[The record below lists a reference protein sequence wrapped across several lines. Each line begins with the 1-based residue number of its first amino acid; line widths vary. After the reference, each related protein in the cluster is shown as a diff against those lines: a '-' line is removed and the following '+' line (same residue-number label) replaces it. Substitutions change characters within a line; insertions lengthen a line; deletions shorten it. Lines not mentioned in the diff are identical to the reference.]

1 VATGLNGNLGSVVRF
16 GAYEVDPHAGELRRN
31 GVKVKLQ
38 DQPFQVLTM
47 LLERPGEVISR
58 EELQRR
64 LWPAD
69 TFVDFDHSLNAAIK
83 RLRDALRDSADNPR
97 FVETLARRG
106 YRFVAPVAGTV
117 PNGGKAEVISR
128 PGPGYIARW
137 VVGTL
142 VIVVVCMVVG
152 WHVGRSTFATP
163 ALRERRLTANSPDLP
178 VYNAAISPNGKFLA
192 YSDPRG
198 VFLRALDTEESHPL
212 SVPEGFRVHGLSWLP
227 DGAHLL
233 VTAVNGPM
241 ERPSLW
247 NVSVW
252 GGPPRKIAEGSG
264 SGSVSP
270 DGKTIALLRSNRLS
284 QTDLYLTNAEGND
297 ERKVAEISGYVF
309 AAPAWS
315 PDGLRLAYPK
325 AIFWQGYSDEK
336 VELES
341 FELKSGKTKT
351 ILSDY
356 RLEEGVAWT
365 RDGRLLFSLSEEP
378 PNQVE
383 SNVWALHIDG
393 RTGEPVGKAERITSG
408 PDAKPLESV
417 STDGKRMAFIRTN
430 IVPTVYITEVNQRTK
445 QIGPLQRLTLD
456 ELQNRPYEWTPDG
469 KAVLY
474 VSNRDGGFHIFRQDI
489 DSTTPE
495 QVVGA
500 PYSTNILRLNPEGTE
515 IFFTNESPATE
526 SKDDRGHAQTQAAV
540 KTDGKNQT
548 ESETGHE
555 FRSRMMRMMHVPLS
569 GGTPQVLF
577 QEPGINNFQ
586 CARAPSQACLF
597 SRFVKGAMVFFK
609 FDPVSG
615 ATKEWI
621 RVSDASPEWEGYNWT
636 LSPDGTVVALSKGK
650 MHVSTGAD
658 IRLVPLEG
666 GAERVLHVT
675 EWAGLS
681 TIDWAADGKSLWAS
695 ARLRGETRTLVNI
708 DLQGRTKSVLEE
720 KTPHVGWAIP
730 SRDGKRLAILEAAGD
745 SNVWL
750 MEGF

>member
-1 VATGLNGNLGSVVRF
+1 MATGLNGNLGSVVRF
-16 GAYEVDPHAGELRRN
+16 GVYEVDTHAGELRRN
-31 GVKVKLQ
+31 GVKIKLQ
-38 DQPFQVLTM
+38 EQPFQVLTM

-117 PNGGKAEVISR
+117 PGDQKTEANPRYR
-128 PGPGYIARW
+128 PGYVGRW
-137 VVGTL
+137 VAGTL
-142 VIVVVCMVVG
+142 LVVGFSIVVG
-152 WHVGRSTFATP
+152 WHVAHSTSAAP

-247 NVSVW
+247 NVSIW
-252 GGPPRKIAEGSG
+252 GGPPRKIADGSESG
-264 SGSVSP
+264 SASP
-270 DGKTIALLRSNRLS
+270 DGKTIALLRSNRFS
-284 QTDLYLTNAEGND
+284 QTDLYLTNAEGNE

-309 AAPAWS
+309 APPAWS

-325 AIFWQGYSDEK
+325 AIFWPGYNDEK

-341 FELKSGKTKT
+341 YELKSGKMKT

-356 RLEEGVAWT
+356 RLEEGVAWM

-393 RTGEPVGKAERITSG
+393 RTGEPVGKPERITSG

-430 IVPTVYITEVNQRTK
+430 IVPTVYITQVNQRTK
-445 QIGPLQRLTLD
+445 QIAPLQRLTMD
-456 ELQNRPYEWTPDG
+456 ELSNRPYEWTPDG
-469 KAVLY
+469 KGVLY
-474 VSNRDGGFHIFRQDI
+474 VSNHDGAFHIFRQDI
-489 DSTTPE
+489 DATTPE
-495 QVVGA
+495 QVVGT

-515 IFFTNESPATE
+515 IFFTSELPAVESQD
-526 SKDDRGHAQTQAAV
+526 SSGQAQTQAAV
-540 KTDGKNQT
+540 KPDGKNPT
-548 ESETGHE
+548 EPETGHE
-555 FRSRMMRMMHVPLS
+555 FRSRLMRMMHVPLS

-577 QEPGINNFQ
+577 EEPGINNFQ

-597 SRFVKGAMVFFK
+597 SKFVKGAMVFFK
-609 FDPVSG
+609 FDPSSG

-621 RVSDASPEWEGYNWT
+621 RASDASPEWEGYNWT
-636 LSPDGTVVALSKGK
+636 LSPDGKMVALSKGK

-658 IRLVPLEG
+658 IRLVRLEG
-666 GAERVLHVT
+666 GAERVLHI
-675 EWAGLS
+675 EGWAGLS
-681 TIDWAADGKSLWAS
+681 TIDWAADSRSLWAS

-708 DLQGRTKSVLEE
+708 DLQGHTKTVLEE

-730 SRDGKRLAILEAAGD
+730 SRDGKRLAVLEAVGN

-750 MEGF
+750 LDGF

>member
-1 VATGLNGNLGSVVRF
+1 MKF
-16 GAYEVDPHAGELRRN
+16 GVYEVDPHAGELRRN
-31 GVKVKLQ
+31 GVKIKLQ
-38 DQPFQVLTM
+38 EQPFQVLAM

-106 YRFVAPVAGTV
+106 YRFVAPVAGAV
-117 PNGGKAEVISR
+117 PGGGKAEMMAR
-128 PGPGYIARW
+128 PGRGYIARW
-137 VVGTL
+137 VAGTL
-142 VIVVVCMVVG
+142 LVVGVCMAVG
-152 WHVGRSTFATP
+152 WLVVRSTPATP

-212 SVPEGFRVHGLSWLP
+212 SIPEGFRVHGLSWLP

-233 VTAVNGPM
+233 VAAVNGPM

-247 NVSVW
+247 NVSIW
-252 GGPPRKIAEGSG
+252 GGPPKKIAERSE

-270 DGKTIALLRSNRLS
+270 DGKTIALLRSNWFSR
-284 QTDLYLTNAEGND
+284 TDLYLTNAEGNQ

-309 AAPAWS
+309 APPAWS

-325 AIFWQGYSDEK
+325 AISWPGYSDEK

-341 FELKSGKTKT
+341 YELKSGRTET

-356 RLEEGVAWT
+356 RLQDAVAWT
-365 RDGRLLFSLSEEP
+365 HDGRLLFSLSEEP

-383 SNVWALHIDG
+383 SNIWALHIDA
-393 RTGEPVGKAERITSG
+393 RTGKPVGRPERVTSG

-417 STDGKRMAFIRTN
+417 STDGRRMAFVRTN
-430 IVPTVYITEVNQRTK
+430 IAPTVYITEVNPRTK
-445 QIGPLQRLTLD
+445 TIAPLQRLTMD

-469 KAVLY
+469 KTVLY
-474 VSNRDGGFHIFRQDI
+474 VSNRDGDSHIFRQDI
-489 DSTTPE
+489 DSAMPE
-495 QVVGA
+495 LVVGA
-500 PYSTNILRLNPEGTE
+500 PYSAIILRLNPEGTE
-515 IFFTNESPATE
+515 IFFTSELSKAE
-526 SKDDRGHAQTQAAV
+526 SKES
-540 KTDGKNQT
+540 DGQ
-548 ESETGHE
+548 SETQTVKADAKNPADPEASHQ
-555 FRSRMMRMMHVPLS
+555 FRSRMVRMMRVPLA

-577 QEPGINNFQ
+577 EEPGINNFQ
-586 CARAPSQACLF
+586 CARAPARACLF
-597 SRFVKGAMVFFK
+597 SKFVKGAMMFFK
-609 FDPVSG
+609 FDPSSG
-615 ATKEWI
+615 ARKEWI
-621 RVSDASPEWEGYNWT
+621 SVSAESPEWEGYNWT
-636 LSPDGTVVALSKGK
+636 LSPDGKMVALAKGK
-650 MHVSTGAD
+650 THVSTNAD
-658 IRLVPLEG
+658 VRLVPLEG
-666 GAERVLHVT
+666 GSEKVLHVT
-675 EWAGLS
+675 GWAGLS
-681 TIDWAADGKSLWAS
+681 TIDWAADSKSLWAS
-695 ARLRGETRTLVNI
+695 ARLGGETRTLVNI
-708 DLQGRTKSVLEE
+708 DLQGHAKAVLEE

-750 MEGF
+750 LEGF

>member
-1 VATGLNGNLGSVVRF
+1 V
-16 GAYEVDPHAGELRRN
+16 YEVDPHAGELRRN
-31 GVKVKLQ
+31 GVKIKLQ
-38 DQPFQVLTM
+38 EQPFQVLAM

-106 YRFVAPVAGTV
+106 YRFVAPVAGAV
-117 PNGGKAEVISR
+117 PGGGKAEMMAR
-128 PGPGYIARW
+128 PGRGYIARW
-137 VVGTL
+137 VAGTL
-142 VIVVVCMVVG
+142 LVVGVCMVVG
-152 WHVGRSTFATP
+152 WLVVRSTPATP

-192 YSDPRG
+192 YCDPRG

-212 SVPEGFRVHGLSWLP
+212 SIPEGFRVHGLSWLP

-233 VTAVNGPM
+233 VAAVNGPM

-247 NVSVW
+247 NVSIW
-252 GGPPRKIAEGSG
+252 GGPPKKIAERSE

-270 DGKTIALLRSNRLS
+270 DGKTIALLRSNWFSR
-284 QTDLYLTNAEGND
+284 TDLYLTNAEGNQ

-309 AAPAWS
+309 APPAWS

-325 AIFWQGYSDEK
+325 AIFWPGYSDEK

-341 FELKSGKTKT
+341 YELNSGRTET

-356 RLEEGVAWT
+356 RLQDAVAWT
-365 RDGRLLFSLSEEP
+365 HDGRLLFSLSEEP

-383 SNVWALHIDG
+383 SNIWALHIDA
-393 RTGEPVGKAERITSG
+393 RTGKPVGRPERVTSG

-417 STDGKRMAFIRTN
+417 STDGRRMAFVRTN
-430 IVPTVYITEVNQRTK
+430 IVPTVYITEVNPRTK
-445 QIGPLQRLTLD
+445 TIAPLQRLTMD
-456 ELQNRPYEWTPDG
+456 ELQNRPYEWAPDG
-469 KAVLY
+469 KTVLY
-474 VSNRDGGFHIFRQDI
+474 VSNRDGGSHIFRQDI
-489 DSTTPE
+489 GSATPE
-495 QVVGA
+495 LVVGA
-500 PYSTNILRLNPEGTE
+500 PYSAIILRLNPEGTE
-515 IFFTNESPATE
+515 IFFTSELSKAE
-526 SKDDRGHAQTQAAV
+526 SKESDGQPETQPV
-540 KTDGKNQT
+540 KADAKNPANPEASHQ
-548 ESETGHE
+548 
-555 FRSRMMRMMHVPLS
+555 FRSRMVRMMRVPLA

-577 QEPGINNFQ
+577 EEPGINNFQ

-597 SRFVKGAMVFFK
+597 SKFVKGAMVFFK
-609 FDPVSG
+609 FDPSSG
-615 ATKEWI
+615 ARKEWI
-621 RVSDASPEWEGYNWT
+621 SVSAESPEWEGYNWT
-636 LSPDGTVVALSKGK
+636 LSPDGKMVALSKGK
-650 MHVSTGAD
+650 THVSTNAD
-658 IRLVPLEG
+658 VRLVPLEG
-666 GAERVLHVT
+666 GSEKVLHVT
-675 EWAGLS
+675 GWAGLS
-681 TIDWAADGKSLWAS
+681 TIDWAADSKSLWAS
-695 ARLRGETRTLVNI
+695 ARLGGETRTLVNI
-708 DLQGRTKSVLEE
+708 DLQGHAKVVLEE

-750 MEGF
+750 LEGF

>member
-1 VATGLNGNLGSVVRF
+1 MATGLNGNLVGVVKF
-16 GAYEVDPHAGELRRN
+16 GVYEVDPHAGELRRN
-31 GVKVKLQ
+31 GVKIKLQ
-38 DQPFQVLTM
+38 EQPFQVLAM

-106 YRFVAPVAGTV
+106 YRFVAPVAGAV
-117 PNGGKAEVISR
+117 PGDGKAEVMAG
-128 PGPGYIARW
+128 PGRGYIARW
-137 VVGTL
+137 VAGTL
-142 VIVVVCMVVG
+142 LVVGVCMAVG
-152 WHVGRSTFATP
+152 WLVVRSTPATP

-198 VFLRALDTEESHPL
+198 VFVRALDTEESHPL
-212 SVPEGFRVHGLSWLP
+212 SIPEGFRVHGLSWLP

-241 ERPSLW
+241 ESPSLW
-247 NVSVW
+247 NVSIW
-252 GGPPRKIAEGSG
+252 GGPPKKIAEGSE

-270 DGKTIALLRSNRLS
+270 DGKTIALLRSNWFSR
-284 QTDLYLTNAEGND
+284 TDLYLTNAEGNE

-309 AAPAWS
+309 APPAWS

-325 AIFWQGYSDEK
+325 AISWPGYSDEK

-341 FELKSGKTKT
+341 YELKGGKTET

-356 RLEEGVAWT
+356 RLQDGVAWT
-365 RDGRLLFSLSEEP
+365 HDGRLLFSLSEEP

-383 SNVWALHIDG
+383 SNIWALRIDA
-393 RTGEPVGKAERITSG
+393 RTGKPLGQPERVTSG
-408 PDAKPLESV
+408 PETKPLESV

-430 IVPTVYITEVNQRTK
+430 IAPTVYVAEVNRRTK
-445 QIGPLQRLTLD
+445 TISPLQRLTMD
-456 ELQNRPYEWTPDG
+456 ELQNRPYDWTPDG
-469 KAVLY
+469 KTVLY
-474 VSNRDGGFHIFRQDI
+474 VSNRDGGSHIFRQDI
-489 DSTTPE
+489 DSATPE
-495 QVVGA
+495 LVVGA
-500 PYSTNILRLNPEGTE
+500 PYSAVILRLNPEGTE
-515 IFFTNESPATE
+515 IFFTTELSQAENKGESAWGKTE
-526 SKDDRGHAQTQAAV
+526 TVRADTG
-540 KTDGKNQT
+540 T
-548 ESETGHE
+548 ETSHQ
-555 FRSRMMRMMHVPLS
+555 FRSRMVRMMRVPLS
-569 GGTPQVLF
+569 GGTPKVLF
-577 QEPGINNFQ
+577 EEPGINNFQ
-586 CARAPSQACLF
+586 CARAPARACLF

-609 FDPVSG
+609 FDPSTG
-615 ATKEWI
+615 ARKEWI
-621 RVSDASPEWEGYNWT
+621 SVSGESPEWEGYNWS
-636 LSPDGTVVALSKGK
+636 LSPDGKIVALAKGK
-650 MHVSTGAD
+650 MHVSTNAD
-658 IRLVPLEG
+658 VRLVPLEG
-666 GAERVLHVT
+666 GAEKILHVAG
-675 EWAGLS
+675 WAGLS
-681 TIDWAADGKSLWAS
+681 TVDWAADGKSLWAS

-708 DLQGRTKSVLEE
+708 DLQGHTKPVLEE

-750 MEGF
+750 LEGF

>member
-1 VATGLNGNLGSVVRF
+1 VATGLNGNLSGVVRF
-16 GAYEVDPHAGELRRN
+16 GVYEVDPRAGELRRN

-38 DQPFQVLTM
+38 EQPFQVLTM

-58 EELQRR
+58 EQLQRR

-69 TFVDFDHSLNAAIK
+69 TFVDFDHSLNAAVK

-117 PNGGKAEVISR
+117 PHGQTAEATGR
-128 PGPGYIARW
+128 PRPRYVARW
-137 VVGTL
+137 VAGAV
-142 VIVVVCMVVG
+142 VIVGVCILVG
-152 WHVGRSTFATP
+152 WRVGHSPSPTL

-198 VFLRALDTEESHPL
+198 VFVRALDTEESHPL
-212 SVPEGFRVHGLSWLP
+212 AVPEGFRVHGLSWLP

-247 NVSVW
+247 NVSIW
-252 GGPPRKIAEGSG
+252 GGPPKKIAEGSE

-270 DGKTIALLRSNRLS
+270 DGKTIALLRSNRFS
-284 QTDLYLTNAEGND
+284 QTDLYLTNVEGNE

-309 AAPAWS
+309 APPAWS
-315 PDGLRLAYPK
+315 PDGERLAYPK
-325 AIFWQGYSDEK
+325 AIFWAGYSDEK

-341 FELKSGKTKT
+341 YDLKSGKTRT

-393 RTGEPVGKAERITSG
+393 RTGKPLGNPERITSG

-417 STDGKRMAFIRTN
+417 SADGKRMVFVRTN
-430 IVPTVYITEVNQRTK
+430 IVPTVYITEVNPRTK
-445 QIGPLQRLTLD
+445 RITPLQRLTMD
-456 ELQNRPYEWTPDG
+456 ELSNRPYEWTPDG

-474 VSNRDGGFHIFRQDI
+474 VSNRDGGFHIFRQDA
-489 DSTTPE
+489 DASTPE

-500 PYSTNILRLNPEGTE
+500 PYSAIILRLNPEGTE
-515 IFFTNESPATE
+515 IFFTNELPAAE
-526 SKDDRGHAQTQAAV
+526 SKEDGTKAQPQGV
-540 KTDGKNQT
+540 KADVGNSADP
-548 ESETGHE
+548 EGGHE
-555 FRSRMMRMMHVPLS
+555 FRSRVVRMMHVPVS

-577 QEPGINNFQ
+577 EEPGINNFQ

-597 SRFVKGAMVFFK
+597 SKFVKGAMVFFK
-609 FDPVSG
+609 FDPSSG
-615 ATKEWI
+615 AKKEWI

-636 LSPDGTVVALSKGK
+636 LSPDGKTVALSKGK
-650 MHVSTGAD
+650 MHVSASAD
-658 IRLVPLEG
+658 IRLVPLDG
-666 GAERVLHVT
+666 GAEKILPVT
-675 EWAGLS
+675 GWAGLS

-708 DLQGRTKSVLEE
+708 DLQGHAKPVLEE

-750 MEGF
+750 LEGF

>member
-1 VATGLNGNLGSVVRF
+1 
-16 GAYEVDPHAGELRRN
+16 
-31 GVKVKLQ
+31 VKIKLQ
-38 DQPFQVLTM
+38 EQPFQVLTM

-69 TFVDFDHSLNAAIK
+69 TFVDFDPSLNAAIK

-106 YRFVAPVAGTV
+106 YRFVAPVAGAV
-117 PNGGKAEVISR
+117 PNGEKAGVMSR

-137 VVGTL
+137 VAGTL
-142 VIVVVCMVVG
+142 VIVGVCMVVG
-152 WHVGRSTFATP
+152 WHVVRSTSATR

-252 GGPPRKIAEGSG
+252 GGPPKKIAEGSG

-270 DGKTIALLRSNRLS
+270 DGKTIALLRSKRLS
-284 QTDLYLTNAEGND
+284 QTDLYLTNAEGNE

-309 AAPAWS
+309 APPAWS

-341 FELKSGKTKT
+341 YNLKNGKTQT

-356 RLEEGVAWT
+356 RLQEGVAWT

-383 SNVWALHIDG
+383 SNVWALYIDR
-393 RTGEPVGKAERITSG
+393 RTGEPVGKPERITSG

-445 QIGPLQRLTLD
+445 QIGPLQRLTMD

-474 VSNRDGGFHIFRQDI
+474 VSNRDGGFHIFRQNI
-489 DSTTPE
+489 DSATPE

-526 SKDDRGHAQTQAAV
+526 SKDNPA
-540 KTDGKNQT
+540 

-577 QEPGINNFQ
+577 EEPGINNFQ

-597 SRFVKGAMVFFK
+597 SKFVKGAMVFFK
-609 FDPVSG
+609 FDPSSG

-636 LSPDGTVVALSKGK
+636 LSPDGKVLALSKGK

-666 GAERVLHVT
+666 GAEKVLRVT

-708 DLQGRTKSVLEE
+708 DLQGHTKSVLEE

>member
-1 VATGLNGNLGSVVRF
+1 V
-16 GAYEVDPHAGELRRN
+16 YEVDPHAGELRRN
-31 GVKVKLQ
+31 GVKIKLQ
-38 DQPFQVLTM
+38 EQPFQVLTM

-106 YRFVAPVAGTV
+106 YRFVAPVAGAV
-117 PNGGKAEVISR
+117 PGDQKTEGIARPR
-128 PGPGYIARW
+128 PGYVARW
-137 VVGTL
+137 VAGTL
-142 VIVVVCMVVG
+142 LVVGVSLVVG
-152 WHVGRSTFATP
+152 WHVAHSTPAAP

-247 NVSVW
+247 NVSIW
-252 GGPPRKIAEGSG
+252 GGPPRKIAAGSE

-270 DGKTIALLRSNRLS
+270 DGKTIALLRSNRFS
-284 QTDLYLTNAEGND
+284 QTDLYLTNAEGNE

-309 AAPAWS
+309 APPAWS

-325 AIFWQGYSDEK
+325 AIFWPGYSDEK

-341 FELKSGKTKT
+341 YELQSGKTKT

-365 RDGRLLFSLSEEP
+365 PDGRLLFSLSEEP

-383 SNVWALHIDG
+383 SNVWALHIDS
-393 RTGEPVGKAERITSG
+393 RTGEPVGRPERITSG

-445 QIGPLQRLTLD
+445 QIGPLQRLTMD
-456 ELQNRPYEWTPDG
+456 ELSNRPYEWTPDG

-474 VSNRDGGFHIFRQDI
+474 VSNHDGAFHIFRQDI
-489 DSTTPE
+489 DATTPE

-515 IFFTNESPATE
+515 IFFTSELPAVA
-526 SKDDRGHAQTQAAV
+526 SKDRRSQAQTQAAV
-540 KTDGKNQT
+540 KTDGKNPT
-548 ESETGHE
+548 GTETGHE
-555 FRSRMMRMMHVPLS
+555 FRSRMVRMMHVPLS
-569 GGTPQVLF
+569 GGTPQALF
-577 QEPGINNFQ
+577 EEPGINNFQ

-597 SRFVKGAMVFFK
+597 SKFVRGAMVFFK
-609 FDPVSG
+609 FDPSSG

-636 LSPDGTVVALSKGK
+636 LSPDGKMVALSKGK

-666 GAERVLHVT
+666 GVERVLHIMG
-675 EWAGLS
+675 WAGLS

-708 DLQGRTKSVLEE
+708 DLQGHTKTVLEE

-730 SRDGKRLAILEAAGD
+730 SRDGKRLAVLEAAGN

-750 MEGF
+750 LEGF

>member
-1 VATGLNGNLGSVVRF
+1 V
-16 GAYEVDPHAGELRRN
+16 YEVDPHAGELRRN
-31 GVKVKLQ
+31 GVKIKLQ
-38 DQPFQVLTM
+38 EQPFQVLAM

-106 YRFVAPVAGTV
+106 YRFVAPVAGAV
-117 PNGGKAEVISR
+117 PGGGKAEMMAR
-128 PGPGYIARW
+128 PGRGYIARW
-137 VVGTL
+137 VAGTL
-142 VIVVVCMVVG
+142 LVVGVCMVVG
-152 WHVGRSTFATP
+152 WLVVRSTPATP

-212 SVPEGFRVHGLSWLP
+212 SIPEGFRVHGLSWLP

-233 VTAVNGPM
+233 VAAVNGPM

-247 NVSVW
+247 NVSIW
-252 GGPPRKIAEGSG
+252 GGPPKKIAERSE

-270 DGKTIALLRSNRLS
+270 DGKTIALLRSNWFSR
-284 QTDLYLTNAEGND
+284 TDLYLTNAEGNQ

-309 AAPAWS
+309 APPAWS

-325 AIFWQGYSDEK
+325 AIFWPGYSDEK

-341 FELKSGKTKT
+341 YELNSGRTET

-356 RLEEGVAWT
+356 RLQDAVAWT
-365 RDGRLLFSLSEEP
+365 HDGRLLFSLSEEP

-383 SNVWALHIDG
+383 SNIWALHIDA
-393 RTGEPVGKAERITSG
+393 RTGKPVGRPERVTSG

-417 STDGKRMAFIRTN
+417 STDGRRMAFVRTN
-430 IVPTVYITEVNQRTK
+430 IVPTVYITEVNPRTK
-445 QIGPLQRLTLD
+445 TIAPLQRLTMD
-456 ELQNRPYEWTPDG
+456 ELQNRPYEWAPDG
-469 KAVLY
+469 KTVLY
-474 VSNRDGGFHIFRQDI
+474 VSNRDGGSHIFRQDI
-489 DSTTPE
+489 GSATPE
-495 QVVGA
+495 LVVGA
-500 PYSTNILRLNPEGTE
+500 PYSAIILRLNPEGTE
-515 IFFTNESPATE
+515 IFFTSELSKAE
-526 SKDDRGHAQTQAAV
+526 SKESDGQPETQPV
-540 KTDGKNQT
+540 KADAKNPANPEASHQ
-548 ESETGHE
+548 
-555 FRSRMMRMMHVPLS
+555 FRSRMVRMMRVPLA

-577 QEPGINNFQ
+577 EEPGINNFQ

-597 SRFVKGAMVFFK
+597 SKFVKGAMVFFK
-609 FDPVSG
+609 FDPSSG
-615 ATKEWI
+615 ARKEWI
-621 RVSDASPEWEGYNWT
+621 SVSAESPEWEGYNWT
-636 LSPDGTVVALSKGK
+636 LSPDGKMVALSKGK
-650 MHVSTGAD
+650 THVSTNAD
-658 IRLVPLEG
+658 VRLVPLEG
-666 GAERVLHVT
+666 GSEKVLQVT
-675 EWAGLS
+675 GWAGLS
-681 TIDWAADGKSLWAS
+681 TIDWAADSKSLWAS
-695 ARLRGETRTLVNI
+695 ARLGGETRTLVNI
-708 DLQGRTKSVLEE
+708 DLQGHAKVVLEE

-750 MEGF
+750 LEGF

>member
-1 VATGLNGNLGSVVRF
+1 VATGLNGNLSGVVRF
-16 GAYEVDPHAGELRRN
+16 GVYEVDPRAGELRRN

-38 DQPFQVLTM
+38 EQPFQVLTM

-58 EELQRR
+58 EQLQRR

-69 TFVDFDHSLNAAIK
+69 TFVDFDHSLNAAVK

-117 PNGGKAEVISR
+117 PHGQTAEATGR
-128 PGPGYIARW
+128 PRPRYVARW
-137 VVGTL
+137 VAGAV
-142 VIVVVCMVVG
+142 VIVGVCILVG
-152 WHVGRSTFATP
+152 WRVGHSPSHTL

-198 VFLRALDTEESHPL
+198 VFVRALDTEESHPL
-212 SVPEGFRVHGLSWLP
+212 AVPEGFRVHGLSWLP

-247 NVSVW
+247 NVSIW
-252 GGPPRKIAEGSG
+252 GGPPKKIAEGSE

-270 DGKTIALLRSNRLS
+270 DGKTIALLRSNRFS
-284 QTDLYLTNAEGND
+284 QTDLYLTNVEGNE

-309 AAPAWS
+309 APPAWS
-315 PDGLRLAYPK
+315 PDGERLAYPK
-325 AIFWQGYSDEK
+325 AIFWAGYSDEK

-341 FELKSGKTKT
+341 YDLKSGKTRT

-393 RTGEPVGKAERITSG
+393 RTGKPLGNPERITSG

-417 STDGKRMAFIRTN
+417 SADGKRMVFVRTN
-430 IVPTVYITEVNQRTK
+430 IVPTVYITEVNPRTK
-445 QIGPLQRLTLD
+445 RITPLQRLTMD
-456 ELQNRPYEWTPDG
+456 ELSNRPYEWTPDG

-474 VSNRDGGFHIFRQDI
+474 VSNRDGGFHIFRQDA
-489 DSTTPE
+489 DASTPE

-500 PYSTNILRLNPEGTE
+500 PYSAIILRLNPEGTE
-515 IFFTNESPATE
+515 IFFTNELPAAE
-526 SKDDRGHAQTQAAV
+526 SKEDGTKAQPQGV
-540 KTDGKNQT
+540 KADVGNSADP
-548 ESETGHE
+548 EGGHE
-555 FRSRMMRMMHVPLS
+555 FRSRVVRMMHVPVS

-577 QEPGINNFQ
+577 EEPGINNFQ

-597 SRFVKGAMVFFK
+597 SKFVKGAMVFFK
-609 FDPVSG
+609 FDPSSG
-615 ATKEWI
+615 AKKEWI

-636 LSPDGTVVALSKGK
+636 LSPDGKTVALSKGK
-650 MHVSTGAD
+650 MHVSASAD
-658 IRLVPLEG
+658 IRLVPLDG
-666 GAERVLHVT
+666 GAEKILPVT
-675 EWAGLS
+675 GWAGLS

-708 DLQGRTKSVLEE
+708 DLQGHAKPVLEE

-750 MEGF
+750 LEGF

>member
-1 VATGLNGNLGSVVRF
+1 LVGVVKF
-16 GAYEVDPHAGELRRN
+16 GVYEVDPHAGELRRN
-31 GVKVKLQ
+31 GVKIKLQ
-38 DQPFQVLTM
+38 EQPFQVLAM

-106 YRFVAPVAGTV
+106 YRFVAPVAGAV
-117 PNGGKAEVISR
+117 PGGGKAEMMAR
-128 PGPGYIARW
+128 PGGGYIARW
-137 VVGTL
+137 VAGTL
-142 VIVVVCMVVG
+142 LVVGVCMAVG
-152 WHVGRSTFATP
+152 WLVVRSTPATP

-212 SVPEGFRVHGLSWLP
+212 SIPEGFRVHGLSWLP

-233 VTAVNGPM
+233 VAAVNGPM

-247 NVSVW
+247 NVSIW
-252 GGPPRKIAEGSG
+252 GGPPKKIAERSESG
-264 SGSVSP
+264 SASP
-270 DGKTIALLRSNRLS
+270 DGKTIALLRSNWFSR
-284 QTDLYLTNAEGND
+284 TDLYLTNAEGNQ

-309 AAPAWS
+309 APPAWS

-325 AIFWQGYSDEK
+325 AISWPGYSDEK

-341 FELKSGKTKT
+341 YELKSGRTET

-356 RLEEGVAWT
+356 RLQDAVAWT
-365 RDGRLLFSLSEEP
+365 HDGRLLFSLSEEP

-383 SNVWALHIDG
+383 SNIWALHIDA
-393 RTGEPVGKAERITSG
+393 RTGKPVGRPERVTSG

-417 STDGKRMAFIRTN
+417 STDGRRMAFVRTN
-430 IVPTVYITEVNQRTK
+430 IAPTVYITEVNPRTK
-445 QIGPLQRLTLD
+445 TIAPLQRLTMD

-469 KAVLY
+469 KTVLY
-474 VSNRDGGFHIFRQDI
+474 VSNRDGDSHIFRQDI
-489 DSTTPE
+489 DSAMPE
-495 QVVGA
+495 LVVGA
-500 PYSTNILRLNPEGTE
+500 PYSAIILRLNPEGTE
-515 IFFTNESPATE
+515 IFFTSELSKAE
-526 SKDDRGHAQTQAAV
+526 SKESDGQPETQTV
-540 KTDGKNQT
+540 KADAKNPADPEASHQ
-548 ESETGHE
+548 
-555 FRSRMMRMMHVPLS
+555 FRSRMVRMMRVPLA

-577 QEPGINNFQ
+577 EEPGINNFQ
-586 CARAPSQACLF
+586 CARAPARACLF
-597 SRFVKGAMVFFK
+597 SKFVKGAMMFFK
-609 FDPVSG
+609 FDPSSG
-615 ATKEWI
+615 ARKEWI
-621 RVSDASPEWEGYNWT
+621 SVSAESPEWEGYNWT
-636 LSPDGTVVALSKGK
+636 LSPDGKMVALAKGK
-650 MHVSTGAD
+650 THVSTNAD
-658 IRLVPLEG
+658 VRLVPLEG
-666 GAERVLHVT
+666 GSEKVLHVT
-675 EWAGLS
+675 GWAGLS
-681 TIDWAADGKSLWAS
+681 TIDWAADSKSLWAS
-695 ARLRGETRTLVNI
+695 ARLGGETRTLVNI
-708 DLQGRTKSVLEE
+708 DLQGHAKAVLEE

-750 MEGF
+750 LEGF

>member
-1 VATGLNGNLGSVVRF
+1 V
-16 GAYEVDPHAGELRRN
+16 YEVDPHAGELRRN
-31 GVKVKLQ
+31 GVKIKLQ
-38 DQPFQVLTM
+38 EQPFQVLAM

-106 YRFVAPVAGTV
+106 YRFVAPVAGAV
-117 PNGGKAEVISR
+117 PGGGKAEMMAR
-128 PGPGYIARW
+128 PGRGYIARW
-137 VVGTL
+137 VAGTL
-142 VIVVVCMVVG
+142 LVVGVCMAVG
-152 WHVGRSTFATP
+152 WLVVRSTPATP

-212 SVPEGFRVHGLSWLP
+212 SIPEGFRVHGLSWLP

-233 VTAVNGPM
+233 VAAVNGPM

-247 NVSVW
+247 NVSIW
-252 GGPPRKIAEGSG
+252 GGPPKKIAERSESG
-264 SGSVSP
+264 SASP
-270 DGKTIALLRSNRLS
+270 DGKTIALLRSNWFSR
-284 QTDLYLTNAEGND
+284 TDLYLTNVEGNQ

-309 AAPAWS
+309 APPAWS

-325 AIFWQGYSDEK
+325 AISWPGYSDEK

-341 FELKSGKTKT
+341 YELKSGRTET

-356 RLEEGVAWT
+356 RLQDAVAWT
-365 RDGRLLFSLSEEP
+365 HDGRLLFSLSEEP

-383 SNVWALHIDG
+383 SNIWALHIDA
-393 RTGEPVGKAERITSG
+393 RTGKPVGRPERVTSG

-417 STDGKRMAFIRTN
+417 STDGRRMAFVRTN
-430 IVPTVYITEVNQRTK
+430 IAPTVYITEVNPRTK
-445 QIGPLQRLTLD
+445 TIAPLQRLTMD

-469 KAVLY
+469 KTVLY
-474 VSNRDGGFHIFRQDI
+474 VSNRDGDSHIFRQDI
-489 DSTTPE
+489 DSAMPE
-495 QVVGA
+495 LVVGA
-500 PYSTNILRLNPEGTE
+500 PYSAIILRLNPEGTE
-515 IFFTNESPATE
+515 IFFTSELSKAE
-526 SKDDRGHAQTQAAV
+526 SKES
-540 KTDGKNQT
+540 DGQ
-548 ESETGHE
+548 SETQTVKADAKNPADPEASHQ
-555 FRSRMMRMMHVPLS
+555 FRSRMVRMMRVPLA

-577 QEPGINNFQ
+577 EEPGINNFQ
-586 CARAPSQACLF
+586 CARAPARACLF
-597 SRFVKGAMVFFK
+597 SKFVKGAMMFFK
-609 FDPVSG
+609 FDPSSG
-615 ATKEWI
+615 ARKEWI
-621 RVSDASPEWEGYNWT
+621 SVSAESPEWEGYNWT
-636 LSPDGTVVALSKGK
+636 LSPDGKMVALAKGK
-650 MHVSTGAD
+650 THVSTNAD
-658 IRLVPLEG
+658 VRLVPLEG
-666 GAERVLHVT
+666 GSEKVLHVT
-675 EWAGLS
+675 GWAGLS
-681 TIDWAADGKSLWAS
+681 TIDWAADSKSLWAS
-695 ARLRGETRTLVNI
+695 ARLGGETRTLVNI
-708 DLQGRTKSVLEE
+708 DLQGHAKAVLEE

-750 MEGF
+750 LEGF

>member
-1 VATGLNGNLGSVVRF
+1 V
-16 GAYEVDPHAGELRRN
+16 YEVDPHAGELRRN
-31 GVKVKLQ
+31 GVKIKLQ
-38 DQPFQVLTM
+38 EQPFQVLAM

-106 YRFVAPVAGTV
+106 YRFVAPVAGAV
-117 PNGGKAEVISR
+117 PGGGKAEMMAR
-128 PGPGYIARW
+128 PGRGYIARW
-137 VVGTL
+137 VAGTL
-142 VIVVVCMVVG
+142 LVVGVCMAVG
-152 WHVGRSTFATP
+152 WLVVRSTPATP

-212 SVPEGFRVHGLSWLP
+212 SIPEGFRVHGLSWLP

-233 VTAVNGPM
+233 VAAVNGPM

-247 NVSVW
+247 NVSIW
-252 GGPPRKIAEGSG
+252 GGPPKKIAERSE

-270 DGKTIALLRSNRLS
+270 DGKTIALLRSNWFSR
-284 QTDLYLTNAEGND
+284 TDLYLTNAEGNQ

-309 AAPAWS
+309 APPAWS

-325 AIFWQGYSDEK
+325 AISWPGYSDEK

-341 FELKSGKTKT
+341 YELKSGRTET

-356 RLEEGVAWT
+356 RLQDAVAWT
-365 RDGRLLFSLSEEP
+365 HDGRLLFSLSEEP

-383 SNVWALHIDG
+383 SNIWALHIDA
-393 RTGEPVGKAERITSG
+393 RTGKPVGRPERVTSG

-417 STDGKRMAFIRTN
+417 STDGRRMAFVRTN
-430 IVPTVYITEVNQRTK
+430 IAPTVYITEVNPRTK
-445 QIGPLQRLTLD
+445 TIAPLQRLTMD

-469 KAVLY
+469 KTVLY
-474 VSNRDGGFHIFRQDI
+474 VSNRDGDSHIFRQDI
-489 DSTTPE
+489 DSAMPE
-495 QVVGA
+495 LVVGA
-500 PYSTNILRLNPEGTE
+500 PYSAIILRLNPEGTE
-515 IFFTNESPATE
+515 IFFTSELSKAE
-526 SKDDRGHAQTQAAV
+526 SKES
-540 KTDGKNQT
+540 DGQ
-548 ESETGHE
+548 SETQTVKADAKNPADPEASHQ
-555 FRSRMMRMMHVPLS
+555 FRSRMVRMMRVPLA

-577 QEPGINNFQ
+577 EEPGINNFQ
-586 CARAPSQACLF
+586 CARAPARACLF
-597 SRFVKGAMVFFK
+597 SKFVKGAMMFFK
-609 FDPVSG
+609 FDPSSG
-615 ATKEWI
+615 ARKEWI
-621 RVSDASPEWEGYNWT
+621 SVSAESPEWEGYNWT
-636 LSPDGTVVALSKGK
+636 LSPDGKMVALAKGK
-650 MHVSTGAD
+650 THVSTNAD
-658 IRLVPLEG
+658 VRLVPLEG
-666 GAERVLHVT
+666 GSEKVLHVT
-675 EWAGLS
+675 GWAGLS
-681 TIDWAADGKSLWAS
+681 TIDWAADSKSLWAS
-695 ARLRGETRTLVNI
+695 ARLGGETRTLVNI
-708 DLQGRTKSVLEE
+708 DLQGHAKAVLEE

-750 MEGF
+750 LEGF

>member
-1 VATGLNGNLGSVVRF
+1 MVGVVKF
-16 GAYEVDPHAGELRRN
+16 GVYEVDPHAGELRRN
-31 GVKVKLQ
+31 GVKIKLQ
-38 DQPFQVLTM
+38 EQPFQVLAM

-106 YRFVAPVAGTV
+106 YRFVAPVAGAV
-117 PNGGKAEVISR
+117 PGGGKAEMMAR
-128 PGPGYIARW
+128 PGGGYIARW
-137 VVGTL
+137 VAGTL
-142 VIVVVCMVVG
+142 LVVGVCMAVG
-152 WHVGRSTFATP
+152 WLVVRSTPATP

-212 SVPEGFRVHGLSWLP
+212 SIPEGFRVHGLSWLP

-233 VTAVNGPM
+233 VAAVNGPM

-247 NVSVW
+247 NVSIW
-252 GGPPRKIAEGSG
+252 GGPPKKIAERSE

-270 DGKTIALLRSNRLS
+270 DGKTIALLRSNWFSR
-284 QTDLYLTNAEGND
+284 TDLYLTNAEGNQ

-309 AAPAWS
+309 APPAWS

-325 AIFWQGYSDEK
+325 AISWPGYSDEK

-341 FELKSGKTKT
+341 YELKSGRTET

-356 RLEEGVAWT
+356 RLQDAVAWT
-365 RDGRLLFSLSEEP
+365 HDGRLLFSLSEEP

-383 SNVWALHIDG
+383 SNIWALHIDA
-393 RTGEPVGKAERITSG
+393 RTGKPVGRPERVTSG

-417 STDGKRMAFIRTN
+417 STDGRRMAFVRTN
-430 IVPTVYITEVNQRTK
+430 IAPTVYITEVNPRTK
-445 QIGPLQRLTLD
+445 TIAPLQRLTMD

-469 KAVLY
+469 KTVLY
-474 VSNRDGGFHIFRQDI
+474 VSNRDGDSHIFRQDI
-489 DSTTPE
+489 DSAMPE
-495 QVVGA
+495 LVVGA
-500 PYSTNILRLNPEGTE
+500 PYSAIILRLNPEGTE
-515 IFFTNESPATE
+515 IFFTSELSKAE
-526 SKDDRGHAQTQAAV
+526 SKES
-540 KTDGKNQT
+540 DGQ
-548 ESETGHE
+548 SETQTVKADAKNPADPEASHQ
-555 FRSRMMRMMHVPLS
+555 FRSRMVRMMRVPLA

-577 QEPGINNFQ
+577 EEPGINNFQ
-586 CARAPSQACLF
+586 CARAPARACLF
-597 SRFVKGAMVFFK
+597 SKFVKGAMMFFK
-609 FDPVSG
+609 FDPSSG
-615 ATKEWI
+615 ARKEWI
-621 RVSDASPEWEGYNWT
+621 SVSAESPEWEGYNWT
-636 LSPDGTVVALSKGK
+636 LSPDGKMVALAKGK
-650 MHVSTGAD
+650 THVSTNAD
-658 IRLVPLEG
+658 VRLVPLEG
-666 GAERVLHVT
+666 GSEKVLHVT
-675 EWAGLS
+675 GWAGLS
-681 TIDWAADGKSLWAS
+681 TIDWAADSKSLWAS
-695 ARLRGETRTLVNI
+695 ARLGGETRTLVNI
-708 DLQGRTKSVLEE
+708 DLQGHAKAVLEE

-750 MEGF
+750 LEGF

>member
-1 VATGLNGNLGSVVRF
+1 MATGLNGNLIGVVKF
-16 GAYEVDPHAGELRRN
+16 GVYEVDPHAGELRRN
-31 GVKVKLQ
+31 GVKIKLQ
-38 DQPFQVLTM
+38 EQPFQVLTM

-58 EELQRR
+58 EEMQRR

-106 YRFVAPVAGTV
+106 YRFVAPVAGV
-117 PNGGKAEVISR
+117 IQSGGKAEVLAR
-128 PGPGYIARW
+128 PGRGHIAGW
-137 VVGTL
+137 VAGTVVL
-142 VIVVVCMVVG
+142 VAVCMVVG
-152 WHVGRSTFATP
+152 WHVGHSSSPTP
-163 ALRERRLTANSPDLP
+163 VLRERRLTANSPDLP

-212 SVPEGFRVHGLSWLP
+212 SVPEGFRVHGLSWMP

-247 NVSVW
+247 NVSIW
-252 GGPPRKIAEGSG
+252 GGPPRKIADSSE

-284 QTDLYLTNAEGND
+284 QTDLCLTNAEGNQ
-297 ERKVAEISGYVF
+297 ERTVAEISGYVF
-309 AAPAWS
+309 APPAWS

-325 AIFWQGYSDEK
+325 AIFWPGYSDEK

-341 FELKSGKTKT
+341 YELKSGKTET

-356 RLEEGVAWT
+356 RLQDGVAWT
-365 RDGRLLFSLSEEP
+365 HDGRLLFSLSEEP

-383 SNVWALHIDG
+383 SNIWALQIDA
-393 RTGEPVGKAERITSG
+393 RTGKPVGNPERITSG

-430 IVPTVYITEVNQRTK
+430 IVPTVYTTEVNQRTR
-445 QIGPLQRLTLD
+445 QIAPLERLTMD

-474 VSNRDGGFHIFRQDI
+474 VSNREGGFHIFRQDM
-489 DSTTPE
+489 DSATPE
-495 QVVGA
+495 LVVGA
-500 PYSTNILRLNPEGTE
+500 PYYTNILRLNPEGTE
-515 IFFTNESPATE
+515 IFFTNELSEAE
-526 SKDDRGHAQTQAAV
+526 SKKSSGQAQTEEV
-540 KTDGKNQT
+540 KADRKKPA
-548 ESETGHE
+548 EPETGYE
-555 FRSRMMRMMHVPLS
+555 FRSRMVRMMHVPLA

-577 QEPGINNFQ
+577 EEPGINNFQ

-597 SRFVKGAMVFFK
+597 SKFVKGAMVFFK
-609 FDPVSG
+609 FDPSTG
-615 ATKEWI
+615 AHGEWI
-621 RVSDASPEWEGYNWT
+621 RVSNASPEWEGYNWT
-636 LSPDGTVVALSKGK
+636 LSPDGKMVALSKGK
-650 MHVSTGAD
+650 THVSTGAD
-658 IRLVPLEG
+658 VRLVPLDG
-666 GAERVLHVT
+666 GAEKVLYVT
-675 EWAGLS
+675 GWAGLS

-708 DLQGRTKSVLEE
+708 DLQGHAKPVLEE

-750 MEGF
+750 LEGF

>member
-1 VATGLNGNLGSVVRF
+1 MVGVVKF
-16 GAYEVDPHAGELRRN
+16 GVYEVDPHAGELRRN
-31 GVKVKLQ
+31 GVKIKLQ
-38 DQPFQVLTM
+38 EQPFQVLAM

-106 YRFVAPVAGTV
+106 YRFVAPVAGAV
-117 PNGGKAEVISR
+117 PGGGKAEMMAR
-128 PGPGYIARW
+128 PGRGYIARW
-137 VVGTL
+137 VAGTL
-142 VIVVVCMVVG
+142 LVVGVCMAVG
-152 WHVGRSTFATP
+152 WLVVRSTPATP

-212 SVPEGFRVHGLSWLP
+212 SIPEGFRVHGLSWLP

-233 VTAVNGPM
+233 VAAVNGPM

-247 NVSVW
+247 NVSIW
-252 GGPPRKIAEGSG
+252 GGPPKKIAERSE

-270 DGKTIALLRSNRLS
+270 DGKTIALLRSNWFSR
-284 QTDLYLTNAEGND
+284 TDLYLTNAEGNQ

-309 AAPAWS
+309 APPAWS

-325 AIFWQGYSDEK
+325 AISWPGYSDEK

-341 FELKSGKTKT
+341 YELKSGRTET

-356 RLEEGVAWT
+356 RLQDAVAWT
-365 RDGRLLFSLSEEP
+365 HDGRLLFSLSEEP

-383 SNVWALHIDG
+383 SNIWALHIDA
-393 RTGEPVGKAERITSG
+393 RTGKPVGRPERVTSG

-417 STDGKRMAFIRTN
+417 STDGRRMAFVRTN
-430 IVPTVYITEVNQRTK
+430 IAPTVYITEVNPRTK
-445 QIGPLQRLTLD
+445 TIAPLQRLTMD

-469 KAVLY
+469 KTVLY
-474 VSNRDGGFHIFRQDI
+474 VSNRDGDSHIFRQDI
-489 DSTTPE
+489 DSAMPE
-495 QVVGA
+495 LVVGA
-500 PYSTNILRLNPEGTE
+500 PYSAIILRLNPEGTE
-515 IFFTNESPATE
+515 IFFTSELSKAE
-526 SKDDRGHAQTQAAV
+526 SKES
-540 KTDGKNQT
+540 DGQ
-548 ESETGHE
+548 SETQTVKADAKNPADPEASHQ
-555 FRSRMMRMMHVPLS
+555 FRSRMVRMMRVPLA

-577 QEPGINNFQ
+577 EEPGINNFQ
-586 CARAPSQACLF
+586 CARAPARACLF
-597 SRFVKGAMVFFK
+597 SKFVKGAMMFFK
-609 FDPVSG
+609 FDPSSG
-615 ATKEWI
+615 ARKEWI
-621 RVSDASPEWEGYNWT
+621 SVSAESPEWEGYNWT
-636 LSPDGTVVALSKGK
+636 LSPDGKMVALAKGK
-650 MHVSTGAD
+650 THVSTNAD
-658 IRLVPLEG
+658 VRLVPLEG
-666 GAERVLHVT
+666 GSEKVLHVT
-675 EWAGLS
+675 GWAGLS
-681 TIDWAADGKSLWAS
+681 TIDWAADSKSLWAS
-695 ARLRGETRTLVNI
+695 ARLGGETRTLVNI
-708 DLQGRTKSVLEE
+708 DLQGHAKAVLEE

-750 MEGF
+750 LEGF

>member
-1 VATGLNGNLGSVVRF
+1 MATGLNGNLRSVVRF
-16 GAYEVDPHAGELRRN
+16 GVYEVDPHAGELRRN
-31 GVKVKLQ
+31 GVKIKLQ
-38 DQPFQVLTM
+38 EQPFQVLTM

-106 YRFVAPVAGTV
+106 YRFVAPVAGTLL
-117 PNGGKAEVISR
+117 NDRKTEVLAR
-128 PGPGYIARW
+128 PGPGYVARW
-137 VVGTL
+137 VAGTL
-142 VIVVVCMVVG
+142 LIVGVCMVVG
-152 WHVGRSTFATP
+152 WHVVRSTSATP

-233 VTAVNGPM
+233 VTAVDGPM

-247 NVSVW
+247 NVSIW
-252 GGPPRKIAEGSG
+252 GGPPKKIAEGSE

-270 DGKTIALLRSNRLS
+270 DGKTIALVRSNWFSR
-284 QTDLYLTNAEGND
+284 TDLYLTNAEGNE
-297 ERKVAEISGYVF
+297 ERKMAEISGYVF
-309 AAPAWS
+309 APPAWS

-325 AIFWQGYSDEK
+325 AIFWPGYRDEK

-341 FELKSGKTKT
+341 YELKSGKTKT

-383 SNVWALHIDG
+383 SNVWALHIDD
-393 RTGEPVGKAERITSG
+393 RTGEPVGKPERITSG

-417 STDGKRMAFIRTN
+417 STDGKRMVFIRTN

-445 QIGPLQRLTLD
+445 QIAPLRRLTMD
-456 ELQNRPYEWTPDG
+456 ELNNRPYEWTPDG

-474 VSNRDGGFHIFRQDI
+474 VSNRDGFHIFRQDI
-489 DSTTPE
+489 DATTPE
-495 QVVGA
+495 ELVGA
-500 PYSTNILRLNPEGTE
+500 PYSTIILRLNPEGTE
-515 IFFTNESPATE
+515 IFFTSELPVVE
-526 SKDDRGHAQTQAAV
+526 SKAGRGQAQTQAAV
-540 KTDGKNQT
+540 KAGGENPAEPET
-548 ESETGHE
+548 EHA
-555 FRSRMMRMMHVPLS
+555 FRSRMVRMMHVPLS

-577 QEPGINNFQ
+577 EEPGINNFQ
-586 CARAPSQACLF
+586 CARAPSHVCLF
-597 SRFVKGAMVFFK
+597 SKFVEGAMVFFK
-609 FDPVSG
+609 FDPARG

-636 LSPDGTVVALSKGK
+636 LSPDGKVVALSKGK

-666 GAERVLHVT
+666 GDEKVLHIAG
-675 EWAGLS
+675 WAGLS

-695 ARLRGETRTLVNI
+695 ARLRGETRSLVNI
-708 DLQGRTKSVLEE
+708 DLQGRTKPVLEE

-730 SRDGKRLAILEAAGD
+730 SRDGKRLAVLEAAGD

-750 MEGF
+750 LEEF

>member
-1 VATGLNGNLGSVVRF
+1 MVGVVKF
-16 GAYEVDPHAGELRRN
+16 GVYEVDPHAGELRRN
-31 GVKVKLQ
+31 GVKIKLQ
-38 DQPFQVLTM
+38 EQPFQVLAM

-106 YRFVAPVAGTV
+106 YRFVAPVAGAV
-117 PNGGKAEVISR
+117 PGGGKAEMMAR
-128 PGPGYIARW
+128 PGHGYIARW
-137 VVGTL
+137 VAGTL
-142 VIVVVCMVVG
+142 LVVGVCMAVG
-152 WHVGRSTFATP
+152 WLVVRSTPATP

-212 SVPEGFRVHGLSWLP
+212 SIPEGFRVHGLSWLP

-233 VTAVNGPM
+233 VAAVNGPM

-247 NVSVW
+247 NVSIW
-252 GGPPRKIAEGSG
+252 GGPPKKIAERSESG
-264 SGSVSP
+264 SASP
-270 DGKTIALLRSNRLS
+270 DGKTIALLRSNWFSR
-284 QTDLYLTNAEGND
+284 TDLYLTNAEGNQ

-309 AAPAWS
+309 APPAWS

-325 AIFWQGYSDEK
+325 AISWPGYSDEK

-341 FELKSGKTKT
+341 YELKSGRTET

-356 RLEEGVAWT
+356 RLQDAVAWT
-365 RDGRLLFSLSEEP
+365 HDGRLLFSLSEEP

-383 SNVWALHIDG
+383 SNIWALHIDA
-393 RTGEPVGKAERITSG
+393 RTGKPVGRPERVTSG

-417 STDGKRMAFIRTN
+417 STDGRRMAFVRTN
-430 IVPTVYITEVNQRTK
+430 IAPTVYITEVNPRTK
-445 QIGPLQRLTLD
+445 TIAPLQRLTMD

-469 KAVLY
+469 KTVLY
-474 VSNRDGGFHIFRQDI
+474 VSNRDGDSHIFRQDI
-489 DSTTPE
+489 DSAMPE
-495 QVVGA
+495 LVVGA
-500 PYSTNILRLNPEGTE
+500 PYSAIILRLNPEGTE
-515 IFFTNESPATE
+515 IFFTSELSKAE
-526 SKDDRGHAQTQAAV
+526 SKESDGQPETQTV
-540 KTDGKNQT
+540 KADAKNPADPEASHQ
-548 ESETGHE
+548 
-555 FRSRMMRMMHVPLS
+555 FRSRMVRMMRVPLA

-577 QEPGINNFQ
+577 EEPGINNFQ
-586 CARAPSQACLF
+586 CARAPARACLF
-597 SRFVKGAMVFFK
+597 SKFVKGAMMFFK
-609 FDPVSG
+609 FDPSSG
-615 ATKEWI
+615 ARKEWI
-621 RVSDASPEWEGYNWT
+621 SVSAESPEWEGYNWT
-636 LSPDGTVVALSKGK
+636 LSPDGKMVALAKGK
-650 MHVSTGAD
+650 THVSTNAD
-658 IRLVPLEG
+658 VRLVPLEG
-666 GAERVLHVT
+666 GSEKVLHVT
-675 EWAGLS
+675 GWAGLS
-681 TIDWAADGKSLWAS
+681 TIDWAADSKSLWAS
-695 ARLRGETRTLVNI
+695 ARLGGETRTLVNI
-708 DLQGRTKSVLEE
+708 DLQGHAKAVLEE

-750 MEGF
+750 LEGF

>member
-16 GAYEVDPHAGELRRN
+16 GVYEVDPHAGELRRN
-31 GVKVKLQ
+31 GVKIKLQ
-38 DQPFQVLTM
+38 EQPFQVLTM

-64 LWPAD
+64 LWPVD
-69 TFVDFDHSLNAAIK
+69 TFVDFDHSLNAAVK

-106 YRFVAPVAGTV
+106 YRFVAPVAGAV
-117 PNGGKAEVISR
+117 PGGQKKAAIERPR
-128 PGPGYIARW
+128 PGYVARW
-137 VVGTL
+137 VAGTL
-142 VIVVVCMVVG
+142 LVVAVCMVVG
-152 WHVGRSTFATP
+152 WHVARSTPSTP

-247 NVSVW
+247 NVSIW
-252 GGPPRKIAEGSG
+252 GGPPRKIADGSQ

-270 DGKTIALLRSNRLS
+270 DGKMIALLRSNRLS
-284 QTDLYLTNAEGND
+284 QTDLYLTNAAGNE

-309 AAPAWS
+309 APPAWS

-325 AIFWQGYSDEK
+325 AIFWLGYSDEK

-341 FELKSGKTKT
+341 YDLKSGKTQT

-356 RLEEGVAWT
+356 RLQEGVAWT

-383 SNVWALHIDG
+383 SNVWALHIDS

-430 IVPTVYITEVNQRTK
+430 IVPTVYITEVNQRSK
-445 QIGPLQRLTLD
+445 QIAPLQRLTMD
-456 ELQNRPYEWTPDG
+456 ELSNRPYEWTPDG

-474 VSNRDGGFHIFRQDI
+474 ISNRDGGFHIFRQDI
-489 DSTTPE
+489 DSATPE
-495 QVVGA
+495 QIVGA
-500 PYSTNILRLNPEGTE
+500 PYSTIILRLNPEGTE
-515 IFFTNESPATE
+515 IFFTSELPAE
-526 SKDDRGHAQTQAAV
+526 SKDSRGQAQTQAAV
-540 KTDGKNQT
+540 KTDGKNPA
-548 ESETGHE
+548 EPDTGHE
-555 FRSRMMRMMHVPLS
+555 FRSRVVRMMHVPLS

-577 QEPGINNFQ
+577 EEPGINNFQ

-597 SRFVKGAMVFFK
+597 SKFVKGAMVFFK
-609 FDPVSG
+609 FDPSSG

-636 LSPDGTVVALSKGK
+636 LSPDGKMVALSKGK

-666 GAERVLHVT
+666 GDEKVLHVT
-675 EWAGLS
+675 GWAGLS

-708 DLQGRTKSVLEE
+708 DLQGHSKPVLEE

-750 MEGF
+750 LEGF

>member
-1 VATGLNGNLGSVVRF
+1 MVGVVKF
-16 GAYEVDPHAGELRRN
+16 GVYEVDPHAGELRRN
-31 GVKVKLQ
+31 GVKIKLQ
-38 DQPFQVLTM
+38 EQPFQVLAM

-106 YRFVAPVAGTV
+106 YRFVAPVAGAV
-117 PNGGKAEVISR
+117 PGGGKAEMMAR
-128 PGPGYIARW
+128 PGRGYIAHW
-137 VVGTL
+137 VAGTLLVVG
-142 VIVVVCMVVG
+142 VCMAVG
-152 WHVGRSTFATP
+152 WLVVRSTPATP

-212 SVPEGFRVHGLSWLP
+212 SIPEGFRVHGLSWLP

-233 VTAVNGPM
+233 VAAVNGPM

-247 NVSVW
+247 NVSIW
-252 GGPPRKIAEGSG
+252 GGPPKKIAERSE

-270 DGKTIALLRSNRLS
+270 DGKTIALLRSNWFSR
-284 QTDLYLTNAEGND
+284 TDLYLTNAEGNQ

-309 AAPAWS
+309 APPAWS

-325 AIFWQGYSDEK
+325 AIFFWPGYSDEK

-341 FELKSGKTKT
+341 YELNSGRTET

-356 RLEEGVAWT
+356 RLQDAVAWT
-365 RDGRLLFSLSEEP
+365 HDGRLLFSLSEEP

-383 SNVWALHIDG
+383 SNIWALHIDA
-393 RTGEPVGKAERITSG
+393 RTGKPVGRPERVTSG

-417 STDGKRMAFIRTN
+417 STDGRRMAFVRTN
-430 IVPTVYITEVNQRTK
+430 IVPTVYITEVNPRTK
-445 QIGPLQRLTLD
+445 TIAPLQRLTMD

-469 KAVLY
+469 KTVLY
-474 VSNRDGGFHIFRQDI
+474 VSNRDGGSHIFRQDI
-489 DSTTPE
+489 DSATPE
-495 QVVGA
+495 LVVGA
-500 PYSTNILRLNPEGTE
+500 PYSAIILRLNPEGTE
-515 IFFTNESPATE
+515 IFFTSELSKAE
-526 SKDDRGHAQTQAAV
+526 SKESDGQPETQTV
-540 KTDGKNQT
+540 KADAKNPADPEASHQ
-548 ESETGHE
+548 
-555 FRSRMMRMMHVPLS
+555 FRSRMVRMMRVPLA

-577 QEPGINNFQ
+577 EEPGINNFQ
-586 CARAPSQACLF
+586 CARAPARACLF
-597 SRFVKGAMVFFK
+597 SKFVKGAMMFFK
-609 FDPVSG
+609 FDPSSG
-615 ATKEWI
+615 ARKEWI
-621 RVSDASPEWEGYNWT
+621 SVSAESPEWEGYNWT
-636 LSPDGTVVALSKGK
+636 LSPDGKMVALSKGK
-650 MHVSTGAD
+650 THVSTNAD
-658 IRLVPLEG
+658 VRLVPLEG
-666 GAERVLHVT
+666 GSEKVLHVT
-675 EWAGLS
+675 GWAGLS
-681 TIDWAADGKSLWAS
+681 TIDWAADSKSLWAS
-695 ARLRGETRTLVNI
+695 ARLGGETRTLVNI
-708 DLQGRTKSVLEE
+708 DLQGHAKAVLEE

-750 MEGF
+750 LEGF

>member
-1 VATGLNGNLGSVVRF
+1 MKF
-16 GAYEVDPHAGELRRN
+16 GVYEVDPHAGELRRN
-31 GVKVKLQ
+31 GVKIKLQ
-38 DQPFQVLTM
+38 EQPFQVLAM

-106 YRFVAPVAGTV
+106 YRFVAPVAGAV
-117 PNGGKAEVISR
+117 PGGGKAEMMAR
-128 PGPGYIARW
+128 PGRGYIARW
-137 VVGTL
+137 VAGTL
-142 VIVVVCMVVG
+142 LVVGVCMAVG
-152 WHVGRSTFATP
+152 WLVVRSTPATP

-212 SVPEGFRVHGLSWLP
+212 SIPEGFRVHGLSWLP

-233 VTAVNGPM
+233 VAAVNGPM

-247 NVSVW
+247 NVSIW
-252 GGPPRKIAEGSG
+252 GGPPKKIAERSESG
-264 SGSVSP
+264 SASP
-270 DGKTIALLRSNRLS
+270 DGKTIALLRSNWFSR
-284 QTDLYLTNAEGND
+284 TDLYLTNVEGNQ

-309 AAPAWS
+309 APPAWS

-325 AIFWQGYSDEK
+325 AISWPGYSDEK

-341 FELKSGKTKT
+341 YELKSGRTET

-356 RLEEGVAWT
+356 RLQDAVAWT
-365 RDGRLLFSLSEEP
+365 HDGRLLFSLSEEP

-383 SNVWALHIDG
+383 SNIWALHIDA
-393 RTGEPVGKAERITSG
+393 RTGKPVGRPERVTSG

-417 STDGKRMAFIRTN
+417 STDGRRMAFVRTN
-430 IVPTVYITEVNQRTK
+430 IAPTVYITEVNPRTK
-445 QIGPLQRLTLD
+445 TIAPLQRLTMD

-469 KAVLY
+469 KTVLY
-474 VSNRDGGFHIFRQDI
+474 VSNRDGDSHIFRQDI
-489 DSTTPE
+489 DSAMPE
-495 QVVGA
+495 LVVGA
-500 PYSTNILRLNPEGTE
+500 PYSAIILRLNPEGTE
-515 IFFTNESPATE
+515 IFFTSELSKAE
-526 SKDDRGHAQTQAAV
+526 SKESDGQPETQTV
-540 KTDGKNQT
+540 KADAKNPADPEASHQ
-548 ESETGHE
+548 
-555 FRSRMMRMMHVPLS
+555 FRSRMVRMMRVPLA

-577 QEPGINNFQ
+577 EEPGINNFQ
-586 CARAPSQACLF
+586 CARAPARACLF
-597 SRFVKGAMVFFK
+597 SKFVKGAMMFFK
-609 FDPVSG
+609 FDPSSG
-615 ATKEWI
+615 ARKEWI
-621 RVSDASPEWEGYNWT
+621 SVSAESPEWEGYNWT
-636 LSPDGTVVALSKGK
+636 LSPDGKMVALAKGK
-650 MHVSTGAD
+650 THVSTNAD
-658 IRLVPLEG
+658 VRLVPLEG
-666 GAERVLHVT
+666 GSEKVLHVT
-675 EWAGLS
+675 GWAGLS
-681 TIDWAADGKSLWAS
+681 TIDWAADSKSLWAS
-695 ARLRGETRTLVNI
+695 ARLGGETRTLVNI
-708 DLQGRTKSVLEE
+708 DLQGHAKAVLEE

-750 MEGF
+750 LEGF

>member
-1 VATGLNGNLGSVVRF
+1 MKF
-16 GAYEVDPHAGELRRN
+16 GVYEVDPHAGELRRN
-31 GVKVKLQ
+31 GVKIKLQ
-38 DQPFQVLTM
+38 EQPFQVLAM

-106 YRFVAPVAGTV
+106 YRFVAPVAGAV
-117 PNGGKAEVISR
+117 PGGGKAEMMAR
-128 PGPGYIARW
+128 PGGGYIARW
-137 VVGTL
+137 VAGTL
-142 VIVVVCMVVG
+142 LVVGVCMAVG
-152 WHVGRSTFATP
+152 WLVVRSTPAAP

-212 SVPEGFRVHGLSWLP
+212 SIPEGFRVHGLSWLP

-233 VTAVNGPM
+233 VAAVNGPM

-247 NVSVW
+247 NVSIW
-252 GGPPRKIAEGSG
+252 GGPPKKIAERSESG
-264 SGSVSP
+264 SASP
-270 DGKTIALLRSNRLS
+270 DGKTIALLRSNWFSR
-284 QTDLYLTNAEGND
+284 TDLYLTNAEGNQ

-309 AAPAWS
+309 APPAWS

-325 AIFWQGYSDEK
+325 AISWPGYSDEK

-341 FELKSGKTKT
+341 YELKSGRTET

-356 RLEEGVAWT
+356 RLQDAVAWT
-365 RDGRLLFSLSEEP
+365 HDGRLLFSLSEEP

-383 SNVWALHIDG
+383 SNIWALHIDA
-393 RTGEPVGKAERITSG
+393 RTGKPVGRPERVTSG

-417 STDGKRMAFIRTN
+417 STDGRRMAFVRTN
-430 IVPTVYITEVNQRTK
+430 IAPTVYITEVNPRTK
-445 QIGPLQRLTLD
+445 TIAPLQRLTMD

-469 KAVLY
+469 KTVLY
-474 VSNRDGGFHIFRQDI
+474 VSNRDGDSHIFRQDI
-489 DSTTPE
+489 DSAMPE
-495 QVVGA
+495 LVVGA
-500 PYSTNILRLNPEGTE
+500 PYSAIILRLNPEGTE
-515 IFFTNESPATE
+515 IFFTSELSKAE
-526 SKDDRGHAQTQAAV
+526 SKESDGQPETQTV
-540 KTDGKNQT
+540 KADAKNPADPEASHQ
-548 ESETGHE
+548 
-555 FRSRMMRMMHVPLS
+555 FRSRMVRMMRVPLA

-577 QEPGINNFQ
+577 EEPGINNFQ
-586 CARAPSQACLF
+586 CARAPARACLF
-597 SRFVKGAMVFFK
+597 SKFVKGAMMFFK
-609 FDPVSG
+609 FDPSSG
-615 ATKEWI
+615 ARKEWI
-621 RVSDASPEWEGYNWT
+621 SVSAESPEWEGYNWT
-636 LSPDGTVVALSKGK
+636 LSPDGKMVALAKGK
-650 MHVSTGAD
+650 THVSTNAD
-658 IRLVPLEG
+658 VRLVPLEG
-666 GAERVLHVT
+666 GSEKVLHVT
-675 EWAGLS
+675 GWAGLS
-681 TIDWAADGKSLWAS
+681 TIDWAADSKSLWAS
-695 ARLRGETRTLVNI
+695 ARLGGETRTLVNI
-708 DLQGRTKSVLEE
+708 DLQGHAKPVLEE

-750 MEGF
+750 LEGF

>member
-1 VATGLNGNLGSVVRF
+1 MATGLNGNPASVLRF
-16 GAYEVDPHAGELRRN
+16 GVYEVDPHAGELRRN
-31 GVKVKLQ
+31 GVKIKLQ
-38 DQPFQVLTM
+38 EQPFQVLTM

-58 EELQRR
+58 EEMQRR

-69 TFVDFDHSLNAAIK
+69 TFVDFDHSLNAAVK

-106 YRFVAPVAGTV
+106 YRFVAPVAGAV
-117 PNGGKAEVISR
+117 PSGAKAEVMTR
-128 PGPGYIARW
+128 PDAGYIARW
-137 VVGTL
+137 VAGTVVFL
-142 VIVVVCMVVG
+142 AICIVVV
-152 WHVGRSTFATP
+152 WHFAHSTSAMS

-233 VTAVNGPM
+233 VAAVDAPM

-247 NVSVW
+247 KVSIW
-252 GGPPRKIAEGSG
+252 GGPPKKIAEGSE

-270 DGKTIALLRSNRLS
+270 DGKTIALLRSNWFSR
-284 QTDLYLTNAEGND
+284 TDLYLTNAEGNE

-309 AAPAWS
+309 APPAWS

-325 AIFWQGYSDEK
+325 AIFWPGYSDEK

-341 FELKSGKTKT
+341 YELKSGKTET

-356 RLEEGVAWT
+356 RLQDGVAWT
-365 RDGRLLFSLSEEP
+365 HDGRLLFPLAEEP

-383 SNVWALHIDG
+383 SNIWALHIDA
-393 RTGEPVGKAERITSG
+393 RTGKPVGNPERITSG

-417 STDGKRMAFIRTN
+417 SADGKRMAFVRTN
-430 IVPTVYITEVNQRTK
+430 IVPTVYTTVVNPRTK
-445 QIGPLQRLTLD
+445 QIAPLQRLTMD

-489 DSTTPE
+489 DGSTPE
-495 QVVGA
+495 LLVGA

-515 IFFTNESPATE
+515 IFFTNELTE
-526 SKDDRGHAQTQAAV
+526 AEGKKRAGQGQNEEI
-540 KTDGKNQT
+540 KTAGQNPTDP
-548 ESETGHE
+548 EIGHE
-555 FRSRMMRMMHVPLS
+555 FRSRMMRMMRVPIS

-577 QEPGINNFQ
+577 EEPGINNFQ
-586 CARAPSQACLF
+586 CARAPAQACLF
-597 SRFVKGAMVFFK
+597 SKFVKGAMVFFK
-609 FDPVSG
+609 FNPSTG
-615 ATKEWI
+615 AHKEWI
-621 RVSDASPEWEGYNWT
+621 SVTNASPEWEGYNWT
-636 LSPDGTVVALSKGK
+636 LSPDGKVVALAKGK
-650 MHVSTGAD
+650 THVSTSAD

-666 GAERVLHVT
+666 GAEKVLHVAG
-675 EWAGLS
+675 WAGLS
-681 TIDWAADGKSLWAS
+681 TIDWAGDSKSLWAS

-708 DLQGRTKSVLEE
+708 DLDGHAKIVLEE

-730 SRDGKRLAILEAAGD
+730 SRDGKRLAILEAAGG

-750 MEGF
+750 LEGF